1 MEHPFQPYGLPHLTV
16 IFLTIILPLALAAIV
31 HRTRSSRIERA
42 IVGLLSAVLVLN
54 YVVYLIFVRSHG
66 IVTWQQMLP
75 LQLCD
80 WGMVVVIVA
89 MWTGSQR
96 WFEVAYFWGIG
107 GTLQAV
113 LTPNLRFGFPDWRF
127 ISFFT
132 SHSGIIVGVVFLML
146 TRRYRPY
153 PMSIVR
159 TFIWS
164 EFYFVVTLIADELT
178 GFNYGF
184 LLHKPEAFSIL
195 NFLSDSR
202 PLYLLEMHGVALL
215 FFLGLYAP
223 FAIFDLVRRSA
234 GGSGE
239 PPLPARGV
247 THTVRGD

>member
-132 SHSGIIVGVVFLML
+132 SHSGIIIGVVFLML

-223 FAIFDLVRRSA
+223 FATFDLVRRSA

>member
-1 MEHPFQPYGLPHLTV
+1 MNDAPEFRPYGVPHLTV
-16 IFLTIILPLALAAIV
+16 IFLTIVFPFALAAIV
-31 HRTRSSRIERA
+31 RHSKSSRIERA
-42 IVGLLSAVLVLN
+42 IIAVLSAVLVLN
-54 YVVYLIFVRSHG
+54 YVAYLIFIRSHG
-66 IVTWQQMLP
+66 VVDWRHMLP
-75 LQLCD
+75 LQMCD
-80 WGMVVVIVA
+80 WGLVVVIVA
-89 MWTGSQR
+89 MWTGNQR

-107 GTLQAV
+107 GTLQAL

-159 TFIWS
+159 VWLWS
-164 EFYFVVTLIADELT
+164 EFYFVVALIGDELT

-195 NFLSDSR
+195 SFLSDSR
-202 PLYLLEMHGVALL
+202 PLYLLQLHAVALI

-223 FAIFDLVRRSA
+223 FAIFDLARRKSLWNA
-234 GGSGE
+234 GKQE
-239 PPLPARGV
+239 ATL
-247 THTVRGD
+247 

>member
-16 IFLTIILPLALAAIV
+16 IFLTIVLPFVLAAIV
-31 HRTRSSRIERA
+31 RYTKSSRIERA
-42 IVGLLSAVLVLN
+42 IIAVLSTVLIVN
-54 YVVYLIFVRSHG
+54 YIAYLIFVRSYG
-66 IVTWQQMLP
+66 MVTWRQMLP

-80 WGMVVVIVA
+80 WGMAVVIIA
-89 MWTGSQR
+89 MWTGNQR

-113 LTPNLRFGFPDWRF
+113 LTPNLRFGFPDLRF

-132 SHSGIIVGVVFLML
+132 SHSGIIIGVVFLML
-146 TRRYRPY
+146 IRRYRPY

-159 TFIWS
+159 VFLWWES
-164 EFYFVVTLIADELT
+164 YSVVPLIADQLT

-184 LLHKPEAFSIL
+184 LLHTPEAFSIL

-223 FAIFDLVRRSA
+223 FAIVDLVSKKEL
-234 GGSGE
+234 SQK
-239 PPLPARGV
+239 
-247 THTVRGD
+247 